1 MRIYYCDKCGAATEK
16 SNLLKTLTLKAE
28 LPSMRKSDGQYIK
41 ELLLCK
47 NCYNDYLNAIEQ
59 FLKDS
64 FAAQKRAAM
73 ATSEQVLEWEND
85 KE

>member
-1 MRIYYCDKCGAATEK
+1 
-16 SNLLKTLTLKAE
+16 
-28 LPSMRKSDGQYIK
+28 MRKSDGQYIK

-73 ATSEQVLEWEND
+73 AASEQVLELESD